1 MSDVPPPSLGTP
13 GVPTPPEG
21 PPRRTPLVTAAGGML
36 ITVGILFFLGGAIIL
51 LAGADGALV
60 NGKQVN
66 TAEGVARIVTG
77 VLDVV
82 AGLLVLWL
90 RPIGRLAGF
99 VLAGVTVLFGLLD
112 LVRGDVRAILPL
124 ILGGLVI
131 WALVV
136 LEPTFRRASR
146 R

>member
-1 MSDVPPPSLGTP
+1 VADFPPPSLGTP

-36 ITVGILFFLGGAIIL
+36 ITIGVLFFFGGAIIL
-51 LAGADGALV
+51 IAGSDGALV
-60 NGKQVN
+60 NGKEVN
-66 TAEGVARIVTG
+66 AAEGVARIVTG
-77 VLDVV
+77 VLDVM
-82 AGLLVLWL
+82 AGLLILWL

-99 VLAGVTVLFGLLD
+99 VLAGVTIVFGVLD
-112 LVRGDVRAILPL
+112 LVRGDGRGILPL
-124 ILGGLVI
+124 IFGGLVI